1 MTQKAEKTLLDF
13 SDLPLHCLRQF
24 EGRCLSWL
32 PQLPAG
38 EKAQAE
44 YAYFRKLAVQA
55 PTRGA
60 GDAGDAVGS
69 RAPSLSPAEAD
80 AETHVP
86 EGSRTAANDSCFH
99 QPDLI
104 ATPVGLH
111 GRVVPGA
118 EVDVAP
124 AAGRAL
130 QGGTQLGGVGY
141 VVGFLGVTP
150 KLPEVEESKGL
161 VKRRRDL

>member
-1 MTQKAEKTLLDF
+1 MAAAAPRRRESTGGICVFQKVGSTG
-13 SDLPLHCLRQF
+13 SDTGSWRRWRCSRKPCSLPLPGGS
-24 EGRCLSWL
+24 GR
-32 PQLPAG
+32 
-38 EKAQAE
+38 
-44 YAYFRKLAVQA
+44 RN
-55 PTRGA
+55 TR
-60 GDAGDAVGS
+60 
-69 RAPSLSPAEAD
+69 P
-80 AETHVP
+80 
-86 EGSRTAANDSCFH
+86 GSRTAANDSCFH

-150 KLPEVEESKGL
+150 KLPEVEESKAL